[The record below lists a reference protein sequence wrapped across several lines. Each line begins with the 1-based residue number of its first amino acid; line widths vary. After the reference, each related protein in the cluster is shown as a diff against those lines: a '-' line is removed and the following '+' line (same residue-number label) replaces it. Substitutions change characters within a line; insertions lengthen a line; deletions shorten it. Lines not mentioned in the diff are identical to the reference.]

1 MTDADEKL
9 RLYIV
14 TVETEMVVLARSL
27 ADAEWQA
34 LQARRDEESWEI
46 SARPMD
52 ADSLLPPD
60 WDDESVP
67 HGRRLPEAG
76 APETIAALIAAGH
89 VREQDE
95 NEESES

>member
-1 MTDADEKL
+1 MTNTDEKL
-9 RLYIV
+9 RLYTV
-14 TVETEMVVLARSL
+14 TVATEMVVLAHSL

-34 LQARRDEESWEI
+34 LQARCDEESWEI
-46 SARPMD
+46 SAHPMD

-67 HGRRLPEAG
+67 HGRRLSGAG
-76 APETIAALIAAGH
+76 APETIADLIAAGH

-95 NEESES
+95 ESES